1 MDLSKSGDTYVLEC
15 HCGRYNL
22 SFCDHGT
29 QLTGT
34 VRCPMCGAAAEW
46 RELLAAGSAPRPNA
60 RSQIERDPV

>member
-29 QLTGT
+29 ELTGT
-34 VRCPMCGAAAEW
+34 VRCPMCGAVAQW
-46 RELLAAGSAPRPNA
+46 RELLAADGTPEPEAGA
-60 RSQIERDPV
+60 RIEKT